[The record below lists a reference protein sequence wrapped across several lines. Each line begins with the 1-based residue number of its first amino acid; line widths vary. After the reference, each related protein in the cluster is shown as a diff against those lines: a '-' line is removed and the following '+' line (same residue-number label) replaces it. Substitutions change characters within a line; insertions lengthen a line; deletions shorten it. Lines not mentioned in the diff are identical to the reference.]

1 MKAAI
6 GIIGLA
12 VMGENLALNMESKGY
27 TVAVFDI
34 RPGRPDE
41 FAGAKGA
48 GKRFIPAHSLAELIA
63 SVERPR
69 KLLMMIKAGEPVDQ
83 VIQSLLPILDAGD
96 VIIDGGNS
104 NFTDTERRIKQT
116 EAKGILYIGMGV
128 SGGEEGA
135 LHGPSLMPGGSASA
149 WPLVKPLLQ
158 NIAAYVD
165 TAPCCNWIGT
175 GGAGHFVKMVHN
187 GIEYGDM
194 QLICEIYDIMR
205 KVLKMPNDA
214 MSAVFSDWNKGEL
227 CSYLIE
233 ITANILNYRDTGD
246 SYLIDKIADT
256 AAQKGTGKWAGM
268 TALSESVPLTLITE
282 SVYARCLS
290 SQRTQRTETAEVFSG
305 LQTRAPDAVNAV
317 AGTYNADTNEV
328 HSMCTSDN
336 VESAS
341 ISVAEQSCTSADG
354 SDNDILQVLHDAL
367 YAAKIISYAQ
377 GFELIKTADKHYG
390 WGIDL
395 GGLALLWRG
404 GCIIRSVF
412 LRKISEAYIRNKDL
426 RNLIVD
432 TYFSAVLRRTQLA
445 LRQAVIFAVLNGVPA
460 PALSAALAWFDG
472 IRCTHLPANLLQAQ
486 RDYFG
491 AHTYERTDNALGTFF
506 HTNWTG
512 CGGET
517 ASTCYTV

>member
-1 MKAAI
+1 MKASI

-34 RPGRPDE
+34 RPNRADE

-48 GKRFIPAHSLAELIA
+48 DKRFIPAHSLAELID
-63 SVERPR
+63 SIERPR

-83 VIQSLLPILDAGD
+83 VIQSLLPVLDEGD

-104 NFTDTERRIKQT
+104 NFTDTERRIKQV

-135 LHGPSLMPGGSASA
+135 LNGPSLMPGGSAAA
-149 WPLVKPLLQ
+149 WPLVQPLLQ
-158 NIAAYVD
+158 TIAAHVD
-165 TAPCCNWIGT
+165 TIPCCNWIGA

-205 KVLKMPNDA
+205 QVLKMPNEV
-214 MSAVFSDWNKGEL
+214 MSTVFSDWNKGEL

-233 ITANILNYRDTGD
+233 ITANILNYRDTDGAC
-246 SYLIDKIADT
+246 LIDRIADT

-305 LQTRAPDAVNAV
+305 IQTKAPNAV
-317 AGTYNADTNEV
+317 GT
-328 HSMCTSDN
+328 
-336 VESAS
+336 
-341 ISVAEQSCTSADG
+341 SVAEQSGTSAAG
-354 SDNDILQVLHDAL
+354 NEILRILHDAL

-377 GFELIKTADKHYG
+377 GFELIKTADVHHS

-412 LRKISEAYIRNKDL
+412 LEKISEAYIRNKDL
-426 RNLIVD
+426 RNLIAD
-432 TYFSAVLRRTQLA
+432 PYFSGVLRRTQLA
-445 LRQAVIFAVLNGVPA
+445 LRHAVTFAVLNGVPV
-460 PALSAALAWFDG
+460 PALSSALAWFDG

-491 AHTYERTDNALGTFF
+491 AHTYERTDKALGTFF

-512 CGGET
+512 HGGET
-517 ASTCYTV
+517 SSTSYTV

>member
-1 MKAAI
+1 MKASI

-34 RPGRPDE
+34 RPERPDE
-41 FAGAKGA
+41 CARSKGA
-48 GKRFIPAHSLAELIA
+48 RRLIPAHSLQELID
-63 SVERPR
+63 SIERPR
-69 KLLMMIKAGEPVDQ
+69 KILMMIKAGEPVDQ
-83 VIQSLLPILDAGD
+83 VIQSLLPVLDEGD

-104 NFTDTERRIKQT
+104 NFADTERRIKQV

-135 LHGPSLMPGGSASA
+135 LNGPSLMPGGSAAA
-149 WPLVKPLLQ
+149 WPLVQPLLQ
-158 NIAAYVD
+158 TIAAHVD
-165 TAPCCNWIGT
+165 TIPCCNWIGA

-205 KVLKMPNDA
+205 KVLKMSNEE
-214 MSAVFSDWNKGEL
+214 MSTVFSDWNKGEL

-233 ITANILNYRDTGD
+233 ITANVFNYRDTDG

-290 SQRTQRTETAEVFSG
+290 SQRTQRIETAEIFSG
-305 LQTRAPDAVNAV
+305 IQTKAPNAV
-317 AGTYNADTNEV
+317 GT
-328 HSMCTSDN
+328 
-336 VESAS
+336 
-341 ISVAEQSCTSADG
+341 SVAEQSGTSAAD
-354 SDNDILQVLHDAL
+354 SDEILQILHDAL

-377 GFELIKTADKHYG
+377 GFELIKTADVHYG

-395 GGLALLWRG
+395 GELALLWRG

-412 LRKISEAYIRNKDL
+412 LKKISEAYIRNKDL
-426 RNLIVD
+426 QNLIAD
-432 TYFSAVLRRTQLA
+432 SYFSEVLRRTQLA
-445 LRQAVIFAVLNGVPA
+445 LRQAVTFAVLNGVPV

-491 AHTYERTDNALGTFF
+491 AHTYERTDKEPGVFF

-517 ASTCYTV
+517 SSTSYTV

>member
-1 MKAAI
+1 MKASI

-27 TVAVFDI
+27 SVAVFDI
-34 RPGRPDE
+34 RPERPDE
-41 FAGAKGA
+41 FTGSKGA
-48 GKRFIPAHSLAELIA
+48 GKRFIPTHSLPELID
-63 SVERPR
+63 SIERPR
-69 KLLMMIKAGEPVDQ
+69 KILMMIKAGEPVDQ
-83 VIQSLLPILDAGD
+83 VIQSLLPILDEGD

-104 NFTDTERRIKQT
+104 NFADTERRIKQV

-135 LHGPSLMPGGSASA
+135 LNGPSLMPGGSAAA
-149 WPLVKPLLQ
+149 WPLVQPLLQ
-158 NIAAYVD
+158 TIAAHID
-165 TAPCCNWIGT
+165 TSPCCNWIGT

-205 KVLKMPNDA
+205 KVLKMPNEV
-214 MSAVFSDWNKGEL
+214 MSTVFSDWDKGEL

-233 ITANILNYRDTGD
+233 ITANILNYHDTDG

-305 LQTRAPDAVNAV
+305 IQTKAPNA
-317 AGTYNADTNEV
+317 AET
-328 HSMCTSDN
+328 
-336 VESAS
+336 
-341 ISVAEQSCTSADG
+341 SVAEQSGTSAAG
-354 SDNDILQVLHDAL
+354 NEILCILHDAL

-377 GFELIKTADKHYG
+377 GFELIKTADVHHS

-412 LRKISEAYIRNKDL
+412 LEKISEAYIRNKDL
-426 RNLIVD
+426 RNLIAD
-432 TYFSAVLRRTQLA
+432 TYFSGVLRRTQLA
-445 LRQAVIFAVLNGVPA
+445 LRQAVTFAVLNGVPV
-460 PALSAALAWFDG
+460 PALSSALAWFDG

-491 AHTYERTDNALGTFF
+491 AHTYERTDKAPGTFF

-517 ASTCYTV
+517 ASTSYTV

>member
-1 MKAAI
+1 MKASI

-34 RPGRPDE
+34 RPERPDE
-41 FAGAKGA
+41 FTGSKGA
-48 GKRFIPAHSLAELIA
+48 GKRFISAHSLPELA
-63 SVERPR
+63 AFLERPR
-69 KLLMMIKAGEPVDQ
+69 KILMMIKAGEPVDQ
-83 VIQSLLPILDAGD
+83 VIQSLLPILDEGD

-104 NFTDTERRIKQT
+104 NFADTERRIKQV

-135 LHGPSLMPGGSASA
+135 LNGPSLMPGGSAAA

-158 NIAAYVD
+158 NIAAHVD
-165 TAPCCNWIGT
+165 TTPCCNWIGA

-205 KVLKMPNDA
+205 KVLKMPNEV
-214 MSAVFSDWNKGEL
+214 MSTVFSDWNKGEL

-233 ITANILNYRDTGD
+233 ITANILNYRDTDG

-305 LQTRAPDAVNAV
+305 IQTKAPNAV
-317 AGTYNADTNEV
+317 GT
-328 HSMCTSDN
+328 
-336 VESAS
+336 
-341 ISVAEQSCTSADG
+341 SVAEQSDTAAAG
-354 SDNDILQVLHDAL
+354 NEILRILHDAL

-377 GFELIKTADKHYG
+377 GFELIKTADAHYG

-395 GGLALLWRG
+395 GELALLWRG

-412 LRKISEAYIRNKDL
+412 LEKISEAYIRNKDL
-426 RNLIVD
+426 RNLIAD
-432 TYFSAVLRRTQLA
+432 PYFSGVLRRTQLA
-445 LRQAVIFAVLNGVPA
+445 LRQAVTFAVLNGVPV

-491 AHTYERTDNALGTFF
+491 AHTYERTDKALGTFF

-517 ASTCYTV
+517 ASTSYTV

>member
-1 MKAAI
+1 MKASI

-12 VMGENLALNMESKGY
+12 VMGENLALNIESKGY

-34 RPGRPDE
+34 RPERPDE
-41 FAGAKGA
+41 FAGSKGA
-48 GKRFIPAHSLAELIA
+48 GKRFIPTHSLPELAA
-63 SVERPR
+63 SLERPR
-69 KLLMMIKAGEPVDQ
+69 KILMMIKAGDPVDQ
-83 VIQSLLPILDAGD
+83 VIQSLLPILDEGD

-104 NFTDTERRIKQT
+104 NFADTERRIKQV

-135 LHGPSLMPGGSASA
+135 LNGPSLMPGGSAAA
-149 WPLVKPLLQ
+149 WPLVQPLLQ
-158 NIAAYVD
+158 TIAAHID
-165 TAPCCNWIGT
+165 TSPCCNWIGA

-205 KVLKMPNDA
+205 KVLKMPNEV
-214 MSAVFSDWNKGEL
+214 MSTVFSDWNKGEL

-233 ITANILNYRDTGD
+233 ITANILNYRDTDG

-290 SQRTQRTETAEVFSG
+290 SQRTQRTETEDVFSVI
-305 LQTRAPDAVNAV
+305 QTKAPNA
-317 AGTYNADTNEV
+317 AGT
-328 HSMCTSDN
+328 
-336 VESAS
+336 
-341 ISVAEQSCTSADG
+341 SVAEQSGTSAAG
-354 SDNDILQVLHDAL
+354 NEILRILHDAL

-377 GFELIKTADKHYG
+377 GFELIKTADVHHS
-390 WGIDL
+390 W
-395 GGLALLWRG
+395 GLALRWRG

-412 LRKISEAYIRNKDL
+412 LEKISEAYIRNKDL
-426 RNLIVD
+426 RNLIAD
-432 TYFSAVLRRTQLA
+432 PYFSGVLRRTQLA
-445 LRQAVIFAVLNGVPA
+445 LRQAVTFAVLNGVPV

-491 AHTYERTDNALGTFF
+491 AHTYERTDKAPDVFF

-517 ASTCYTV
+517 SSTIYTV

>member
-1 MKAAI
+1 MKASI

-34 RPGRPDE
+34 RPERPDE
-41 FAGAKGA
+41 FAGSKGA
-48 GKRFIPAHSLAELIA
+48 GKRFIPAHSLSELAA
-63 SVERPR
+63 SLECPR
-69 KLLMMIKAGEPVDQ
+69 KILMMIKAGEPVDQ
-83 VIQSLLPILDAGD
+83 VIQSLLPILGEGD

-104 NFTDTERRIKQT
+104 NFADTERRIKQV

-135 LHGPSLMPGGSASA
+135 LNGPSLMPGGSAAA
-149 WPLVKPLLQ
+149 WPLVQPLLQ
-158 NIAAYVD
+158 TIAAHID
-165 TAPCCNWIGT
+165 TSPCCNWIGT

-205 KVLKMPNDA
+205 KVLKMPNEV
-214 MSAVFSDWNKGEL
+214 MSTVFSDWDKGEL

-233 ITANILNYRDTGD
+233 ITANILNYHDTDG

-290 SQRTQRTETAEVFSG
+290 SQRTQRAETAEVFSG
-305 LQTRAPDAVNAV
+305 IQTKAPNAV
-317 AGTYNADTNEV
+317 GT
-328 HSMCTSDN
+328 
-336 VESAS
+336 
-341 ISVAEQSCTSADG
+341 SVAEQSGTSAAG
-354 SDNDILQVLHDAL
+354 NEILRILHDAL

-377 GFELIKTADKHYG
+377 GFELIKTADVHHS

-395 GGLALLWRG
+395 GELALLWRG

-412 LRKISEAYIRNKDL
+412 LEKISEAYIRNKDL
-426 RNLIVD
+426 RNLIAD
-432 TYFSAVLRRTQLA
+432 PYFSGVLRRTQLA
-445 LRQAVIFAVLNGVPA
+445 LRQAVTFAVLNGVPV

-491 AHTYERTDNALGTFF
+491 AHTYERTDKARGVFF

-512 CGGET
+512 HGGET
-517 ASTCYTV
+517 SSTSYTV

>member
-1 MKAAI
+1 MKASI

-12 VMGENLALNMESKGY
+12 VMGENLALNIESKGY

-34 RPGRPDE
+34 RPERPDE
-41 FAGAKGA
+41 FAGSKGA
-48 GKRFIPAHSLAELIA
+48 GKRFIPAHSLSELAA
-63 SVERPR
+63 SLERPR
-69 KLLMMIKAGEPVDQ
+69 KILMMIKAGEPVDQ
-83 VIQSLLPILDAGD
+83 VIQSLLPILDEGD

-104 NFTDTERRIKQT
+104 NFADTERRIKQV

-135 LHGPSLMPGGSASA
+135 LNGPSLMPGGSAAA
-149 WPLVKPLLQ
+149 WPLVQPLLQ
-158 NIAAYVD
+158 TIAAHID
-165 TAPCCNWIGT
+165 TSPCCNWIGT

-205 KVLKMPNDA
+205 KALKMPNEV

-233 ITANILNYRDTGD
+233 ITANILNYRDTDG

-290 SQRTQRTETAEVFSG
+290 SQRTQRTETSEVFSDI
-305 LQTRAPDAVNAV
+305 QTKAPDA
-317 AGTYNADTNEV
+317 AG
-328 HSMCTSDN
+328 
-336 VESAS
+336 
-341 ISVAEQSCTSADG
+341 ISVAEQSDTSATG
-354 SDNDILQVLHDAL
+354 NEVLRILHDAL

-377 GFELIKTADKHYG
+377 GFELIKTADEHHS

-395 GGLALLWRG
+395 GELALLWRG

-412 LRKISEAYIRNKDL
+412 LEKISEAYIRNKDL
-426 RNLIVD
+426 QNLIAD
-432 TYFSAVLRRTQLA
+432 PYFSGVLCRTQLA
-445 LRQAVIFAVLNGVPA
+445 LRQAVTFAVLNGVPV

-491 AHTYERTDNALGTFF
+491 AHTYERTDKALGTFF

-517 ASTCYTV
+517 SSTSYTV

>member
-1 MKAAI
+1 MKASI

-12 VMGENLALNMESKGY
+12 VMGENLALNIENKGY

-34 RPGRPDE
+34 RPERPDE
-41 FAGAKGA
+41 FAGSKGA
-48 GKRFIPAHSLAELIA
+48 GKRFISVHSLPELAA
-63 SVERPR
+63 SLERPR
-69 KLLMMIKAGEPVDQ
+69 KILMMIKAGEPVDQ
-83 VIQSLLPILDAGD
+83 VIQSLLPILDEGD

-104 NFTDTERRIKQT
+104 NFADTERRIKQV

-135 LHGPSLMPGGSASA
+135 LNGPSLMPGGSAAA
-149 WPLVKPLLQ
+149 WPLVQPLLQ
-158 NIAAYVD
+158 TIAAHID
-165 TAPCCNWIGT
+165 TIPCCNWIGA

-205 KVLKMPNDA
+205 KVLKMPNEV
-214 MSAVFSDWNKGEL
+214 MSTVFSDWNKGEL

-233 ITANILNYRDTGD
+233 ITANIFNYRDTDG

-290 SQRTQRTETAEVFSG
+290 SQRTQRIETAEIFSG
-305 LQTRAPDAVNAV
+305 LQTKAPNAV
-317 AGTYNADTNEV
+317 GT
-328 HSMCTSDN
+328 
-336 VESAS
+336 
-341 ISVAEQSCTSADG
+341 SVAEQSGTSAAD
-354 SDNDILQVLHDAL
+354 SDEILQILHDAL

-377 GFELIKTADKHYG
+377 GFELIKTADVHYG

-395 GGLALLWRG
+395 GELALLWRG

-412 LRKISEAYIRNKDL
+412 LKKISEAYIRNKDL
-426 RNLIVD
+426 QNLIAD
-432 TYFSAVLRRTQLA
+432 SYFSEVLRRTQLA
-445 LRQAVIFAVLNGVPA
+445 LRQAVTFAVLNGVPV

-491 AHTYERTDNALGTFF
+491 AHTYERTDKERGVFF

-517 ASTCYTV
+517 SSTSYTV

>member
-1 MKAAI
+1 MKASI

-12 VMGENLALNMESKGY
+12 VMGENLALNIESKGY

-34 RPGRPDE
+34 RPERPDE
-41 FAGAKGA
+41 FAGSKGA
-48 GKRFIPAHSLAELIA
+48 GKRFIPTHSLPELID
-63 SVERPR
+63 SIERPR
-69 KLLMMIKAGEPVDQ
+69 KILMMIKAGDPVDQ
-83 VIQSLLPILDAGD
+83 VIQSLLPILDEGD

-104 NFTDTERRIKQT
+104 NFADTERRIKQV

-135 LHGPSLMPGGSASA
+135 LNGPSLMPGGSAAA
-149 WPLVKPLLQ
+149 WPLVQPLLQ
-158 NIAAYVD
+158 TIAAHVD
-165 TAPCCNWIGT
+165 TIPCCNWIGA

-205 KVLKMPNDA
+205 KVLKMPNEV

-233 ITANILNYRDTGD
+233 ITANILNYRDTDG

-290 SQRTQRTETAEVFSG
+290 SQRTQRTETAEIFSG
-305 LQTRAPDAVNAV
+305 LQTKAPDAV
-317 AGTYNADTNEV
+317 GT
-328 HSMCTSDN
+328 
-336 VESAS
+336 
-341 ISVAEQSCTSADG
+341 SVAEQSGASVAG
-354 SDNDILQVLHDAL
+354 NEILRILHDAL

-377 GFELIKTADKHYG
+377 GFELIKTADAHYG

-412 LRKISEAYIRNKDL
+412 LEKISEAYVRDKNV
-426 RNLIVD
+426 RNLIAD
-432 TYFSAVLRRTQLA
+432 AYFSEVLRRTQLA
-445 LRQAVIFAVLNGVPA
+445 LRQAIMFALSNGIPV

-491 AHTYERTDNALGTFF
+491 AHTYERTDRARGVFF

-512 CGGET
+512 HGGET
-517 ASTCYTV
+517 SSTSYTV

>member
-1 MKAAI
+1 MKASI

-34 RPGRPDE
+34 RPERPDE
-41 FAGAKGA
+41 FAGSKGA
-48 GKRFIPAHSLAELIA
+48 GKRFIPAHSLSELAA
-63 SVERPR
+63 SLERPR
-69 KLLMMIKAGEPVDQ
+69 KILMMIKAGEPVDQ
-83 VIQSLLPILDAGD
+83 VIQSLLPILDEGD

-104 NFTDTERRIKQT
+104 NFADTERRIKQV

-135 LHGPSLMPGGSASA
+135 LNGPSLMPGGSAAA
-149 WPLVKPLLQ
+149 WPLVQPLLQ
-158 NIAAYVD
+158 TIATHID
-165 TAPCCNWIGT
+165 TSPCCNWIGT

-205 KVLKMPNDA
+205 KVLKMPNEV
-214 MSAVFSDWNKGEL
+214 MSTVFSDWDKGEL

-233 ITANILNYRDTGD
+233 ITANILNYHDTDG

-290 SQRTQRTETAEVFSG
+290 SQRTQRTETSEVFSG
-305 LQTRAPDAVNAV
+305 IQTKAPDA
-317 AGTYNADTNEV
+317 AG
-328 HSMCTSDN
+328 
-336 VESAS
+336 
-341 ISVAEQSCTSADG
+341 ISVAEQSDTSATG
-354 SDNDILQVLHDAL
+354 NEVLRILHDAL

-377 GFELIKTADKHYG
+377 GFELIKTADEHHS

-395 GGLALLWRG
+395 GELALLWRG

-412 LRKISEAYIRNKDL
+412 LEKISEAYIRNKDL
-426 RNLIVD
+426 RNLIAD
-432 TYFSAVLRRTQLA
+432 PYFSGVLCRTQLA
-445 LRQAVIFAVLNGVPA
+445 LRQAVTFAVLNGVPV

-491 AHTYERTDNALGTFF
+491 AHTYERTDKAPGTFF

-517 ASTCYTV
+517 SSTSYTV

>member
-1 MKAAI
+1 MKASI

-27 TVAVFDI
+27 SVAVFDI
-34 RPGRPDE
+34 RPERPDE
-41 FAGAKGA
+41 FTGSKGA
-48 GKRFIPAHSLAELIA
+48 GKQFIPTHSLPELID
-63 SVERPR
+63 SIERPR
-69 KLLMMIKAGEPVDQ
+69 KILMMIKAGEPVDQ
-83 VIQSLLPILDAGD
+83 VIQSLLPILDEGD

-104 NFTDTERRIKQT
+104 NFADTERRIKQV

-128 SGGEEGA
+128 SGGGEGA
-135 LHGPSLMPGGSASA
+135 LNGPSLMPGGSAAA
-149 WPLVKPLLQ
+149 WPLVQPLLQ
-158 NIAAYVD
+158 TIAAHID
-165 TAPCCNWIGT
+165 TSPCCNWIGA

-205 KVLKMPNDA
+205 KVLKMPNEV
-214 MSAVFSDWNKGEL
+214 MSTVFSDWDKGEL

-233 ITANILNYRDTGD
+233 ITANILNYHDTDG

-290 SQRTQRTETAEVFSG
+290 SQRTQRTETSEVFSG
-305 LQTRAPDAVNAV
+305 IQTKAPDA
-317 AGTYNADTNEV
+317 AG
-328 HSMCTSDN
+328 
-336 VESAS
+336 
-341 ISVAEQSCTSADG
+341 ISVAEQSDTSATG
-354 SDNDILQVLHDAL
+354 NEVLRILHDAL

-377 GFELIKTADKHYG
+377 GFELIKTADEHHS

-395 GGLALLWRG
+395 GELALLWRG

-412 LRKISEAYIRNKDL
+412 LEKISEAYIRNKDL
-426 RNLIVD
+426 RNLIAD
-432 TYFSAVLRRTQLA
+432 PYFSGVLCRTQLA
-445 LRQAVIFAVLNGVPA
+445 LRQAVTFAVLNGVPV

-491 AHTYERTDNALGTFF
+491 AHTYERTDKAPGTFF

-517 ASTCYTV
+517 SSTSYTV

>member
-1 MKAAI
+1 MKASI

-34 RPGRPDE
+34 RPNRADE
-41 FAGAKGA
+41 FADSKGA
-48 GKRFIPAHSLAELIA
+48 GKRFIPAHSLAELID
-63 SVERPR
+63 SIERPR
-69 KLLMMIKAGEPVDQ
+69 KLLMMIKAGDPVDE
-83 VIQSLLPILDAGD
+83 VMQSLLPVLDAGD

-104 NFTDTERRIKQT
+104 NFTDTERRIKKA

-135 LHGPSLMPGGSASA
+135 LNGPSLMPGGSTAA

-158 NIAAYVD
+158 TIAAQVD
-165 TAPCCNWIGT
+165 ATPCCNWIGA

-205 KVLKMPNDA
+205 KVLKMPNEA

-233 ITANILNYRDTGD
+233 ITAHILGYRDTDGA
-246 SYLIDKIADT
+246 YLVDRIADT

-282 SVYARCLS
+282 AVYARCLS
-290 SQRTQRTETAEVFSG
+290 SQWTQRAETAQLFSG
-305 LQTRAPDAVNAV
+305 LLTRAPDATNPKEGM
-317 AGTYNADTNEV
+317 GTTEMDAV
-328 HSMCTSDN
+328 HSVDLSRN
-336 VESAS
+336 LESVGS
-341 ISVAEQSCTSADG
+341 SVSG
-354 SDNDILQVLHDAL
+354 GNNDELLQVLHDAL

-377 GFELIKTADKHYG
+377 GFELIKTADAHYG
-390 WGIDL
+390 WEIDL

-412 LRKISEAYIRNKDL
+412 LEKISEAYVRDKNV
-426 RNLIVD
+426 RNLIADV
-432 TYFSAVLRRTQLA
+432 YFSGVLRRTQLA
-445 LRQAVIFAVLNGVPA
+445 LRQTVTFAALNGIPV

-491 AHTYERTDNALGTFF
+491 AHTYERTDKARGVFF

-512 CGGET
+512 HGGET
-517 ASTCYTV
+517 SSTSYTV

>member
-1 MKAAI
+1 MKASI

-12 VMGENLALNMESKGY
+12 VMGENLALNIENKGY
-27 TVAVFDI
+27 AVAVFDI
-34 RPGRPDE
+34 RPERPDE
-41 FAGAKGA
+41 FTGSKGA
-48 GKRFIPAHSLAELIA
+48 GKRFISVHSLPELAA
-63 SVERPR
+63 SLERPR
-69 KLLMMIKAGEPVDQ
+69 KILMMIKAGEPVDQ
-83 VIQSLLPILDAGD
+83 VIQSLLSILDEGD

-104 NFTDTERRIKQT
+104 NFADTERRIKQG

-135 LHGPSLMPGGSASA
+135 LNGPSLMPGGSAAA
-149 WPLVKPLLQ
+149 WPLVQPLLQ
-158 NIAAYVD
+158 TIAAHID
-165 TAPCCNWIGT
+165 TSPCCNWIGT

-233 ITANILNYRDTGD
+233 ITANILNYRDTDG

-305 LQTRAPDAVNAV
+305 IQTKAPNAV
-317 AGTYNADTNEV
+317 ET
-328 HSMCTSDN
+328 
-336 VESAS
+336 
-341 ISVAEQSCTSADG
+341 SVAEQSGASAADSG
-354 SDNDILQVLHDAL
+354 KILPVLHDAL

-377 GFELIKTADKHYG
+377 GFELIKTADVHHS
-390 WGIDL
+390 WEIDL

-412 LRKISEAYIRNKDL
+412 LEKISEAYIRNKDL
-426 RNLIVD
+426 RNLIAD
-432 TYFSAVLRRTQLA
+432 TYFSEVLRRTQLA
-445 LRQAVIFAVLNGVPA
+445 LRQAVTFAVLNGVPV

-491 AHTYERTDNALGTFF
+491 AHTYERTDKALGTFF

-512 CGGET
+512 CGGAT
-517 ASTCYTV
+517 SSTSYTV

>member
-1 MKAAI
+1 MKASI

-34 RPGRPDE
+34 RPERPDE
-41 FAGAKGA
+41 FAGSKGA
-48 GKRFIPAHSLAELIA
+48 GKRFIPAHSLSELAA
-63 SVERPR
+63 SLEHPR
-69 KLLMMIKAGEPVDQ
+69 KILMMIKAGEPVDQ
-83 VIQSLLPILDAGD
+83 VIQSLLPILDEGD

-104 NFTDTERRIKQT
+104 NFADTERRIKQV

-135 LHGPSLMPGGSASA
+135 LNGPSLMPGGSAAA
-149 WPLVKPLLQ
+149 WPLVQPLLQ
-158 NIAAYVD
+158 TIAAHID
-165 TAPCCNWIGT
+165 TSPCCNWIGT

-205 KVLKMPNDA
+205 KVLKMPNEV
-214 MSAVFSDWNKGEL
+214 MSTVFSDWNKGEL

-233 ITANILNYRDTGD
+233 ITANILNYRDTDG

-305 LQTRAPDAVNAV
+305 IQTKAPNA
-317 AGTYNADTNEV
+317 AET
-328 HSMCTSDN
+328 
-336 VESAS
+336 
-341 ISVAEQSCTSADG
+341 SVAEQSGTFAAG
-354 SDNDILQVLHDAL
+354 NEILRVLHDAL

-377 GFELIKTADKHYG
+377 GFELIKTADVHHS

-412 LRKISEAYIRNKDL
+412 LEKISEAYIRNKDL
-426 RNLIVD
+426 RNLIAD
-432 TYFSAVLRRTQLA
+432 TYFSGVLRRTQLA
-445 LRQAVIFAVLNGVPA
+445 LRQAVTFAVLNGVPV
-460 PALSAALAWFDG
+460 PALSSALAWFDG

-491 AHTYERTDNALGTFF
+491 AHTYERTDKAPGAFF

-517 ASTCYTV
+517 SSTSYTV

>member
-1 MKAAI
+1 MKASI

-34 RPGRPDE
+34 RPERPDE
-41 FAGAKGA
+41 FAGSKGA
-48 GKRFIPAHSLAELIA
+48 GKRFIPAHSLSELAA
-63 SVERPR
+63 SLERPR
-69 KLLMMIKAGEPVDQ
+69 KILMMIKAGEPVDQ
-83 VIQSLLPILDAGD
+83 VIQSLLPILGEGD

-104 NFTDTERRIKQT
+104 NFADTERRIKQV

-135 LHGPSLMPGGSASA
+135 LNGPSLMPGGSAAA
-149 WPLVKPLLQ
+149 WPLVQPLLQ
-158 NIAAYVD
+158 TIAAHID
-165 TAPCCNWIGT
+165 TSPCCNWIGT

-205 KVLKMPNDA
+205 KVLKMPNEV
-214 MSAVFSDWNKGEL
+214 MSTVFSDWDKGEL

-233 ITANILNYRDTGD
+233 ITANILNYHDTDG

-290 SQRTQRTETAEVFSG
+290 SQRTQRTETSEVFSG
-305 LQTRAPDAVNAV
+305 IQTKAPDA
-317 AGTYNADTNEV
+317 AG
-328 HSMCTSDN
+328 
-336 VESAS
+336 
-341 ISVAEQSCTSADG
+341 ISVAEQSDTSATG
-354 SDNDILQVLHDAL
+354 NEILRILHDAL

-377 GFELIKTADKHYG
+377 GFELIKTADVHHS
-390 WGIDL
+390 WEIDL

-412 LRKISEAYIRNKDL
+412 LEKISEAYIRNKDL
-426 RNLIVD
+426 RNLIAD
-432 TYFSAVLRRTQLA
+432 PYFSGVLRRTQLA
-445 LRQAVIFAVLNGVPA
+445 LRQAVTFAVLNGVPV

-491 AHTYERTDNALGTFF
+491 AHTYERTDKAPGTFF

-517 ASTCYTV
+517 SSTSYTV

>member
-1 MKAAI
+1 MKASI

-34 RPGRPDE
+34 RPERPDE
-41 FAGAKGA
+41 FAGSKGA
-48 GKRFIPAHSLAELIA
+48 GKRFIPAHSLSELAA
-63 SVERPR
+63 SLERPR
-69 KLLMMIKAGEPVDQ
+69 KILMMIKAGEPVDQ
-83 VIQSLLPILDAGD
+83 VIQSLLPILDEGD

-104 NFTDTERRIKQT
+104 NFADTERRIKQV

-135 LHGPSLMPGGSASA
+135 LNGPSLMPGGSAAA
-149 WPLVKPLLQ
+149 WPLVQPLLQ
-158 NIAAYVD
+158 TIAAHID
-165 TAPCCNWIGT
+165 TSPCCNWIGT

-205 KVLKMPNDA
+205 KVLKMPNEV
-214 MSAVFSDWNKGEL
+214 MSTVFSDWDKGEL

-233 ITANILNYRDTGD
+233 ITANILNYRDTDG

-290 SQRTQRTETAEVFSG
+290 SQRTQRTETSEVFSG
-305 LQTRAPDAVNAV
+305 IQTKAPYA
-317 AGTYNADTNEV
+317 AG
-328 HSMCTSDN
+328 
-336 VESAS
+336 
-341 ISVAEQSCTSADG
+341 ISVAEQSDTSATG
-354 SDNDILQVLHDAL
+354 NEVLRILHDAL

-377 GFELIKTADKHYG
+377 GFELIKTADEHHS

-395 GGLALLWRG
+395 GELALLWRG

-412 LRKISEAYIRNKDL
+412 LEKISEAYIRNKDL
-426 RNLIVD
+426 QNLIAD
-432 TYFSAVLRRTQLA
+432 PYFSGVLCRTQLA
-445 LRQAVIFAVLNGVPA
+445 LRQAVTFAVLNGVPV

-491 AHTYERTDNALGTFF
+491 AHTYERTDKAPGTFF

-517 ASTCYTV
+517 SSTSYTV

>member
-1 MKAAI
+1 MKASI

-12 VMGENLALNMESKGY
+12 VMGENLALNIESKGY

-34 RPGRPDE
+34 RPERPDE
-41 FAGAKGA
+41 FAGSKGA
-48 GKRFIPAHSLAELIA
+48 GKRFIPTHSLPELID
-63 SVERPR
+63 SIERPR
-69 KLLMMIKAGEPVDQ
+69 KILMMIKAGDPVDQ
-83 VIQSLLPILDAGD
+83 VIQSLLPILDEGD

-104 NFTDTERRIKQT
+104 NFTDTERRIKQV

-135 LHGPSLMPGGSASA
+135 LNGPSLMPGGSAAA
-149 WPLVKPLLQ
+149 WPLVQPLLQ
-158 NIAAYVD
+158 TIAAHID
-165 TAPCCNWIGT
+165 TIPCCNWIGA

-205 KVLKMPNDA
+205 KVLKMPNEV
-214 MSAVFSDWNKGEL
+214 MSTVFSDWNKGEL

-233 ITANILNYRDTGD
+233 ITANILNYRDTDG

-305 LQTRAPDAVNAV
+305 IQTKAPNATNPKEEMGVAETDAVHSADLSRS
-317 AGTYNADTNEV
+317 AESADT
-328 HSMCTSDN
+328 
-336 VESAS
+336 
-341 ISVAEQSCTSADG
+341 SVSG
-354 SDNDILQVLHDAL
+354 GNNDELLQILHDAL

-377 GFELIKTADKHYG
+377 GFELIKTADAHYG

-412 LRKISEAYIRNKDL
+412 LEKISEAYIRNKDL
-426 RNLIVD
+426 RNLIAD
-432 TYFSAVLRRTQLA
+432 PYFSGVLRRTQLA
-445 LRQAVIFAVLNGVPA
+445 LRHAVTFAVLNGVPV

-491 AHTYERTDNALGTFF
+491 AHTYERTDKAPGTFF

-517 ASTCYTV
+517 SSTSYTV

>member
-1 MKAAI
+1 MKASI

-34 RPGRPDE
+34 RPERPDE
-41 FAGAKGA
+41 FAGSKGA
-48 GKRFIPAHSLAELIA
+48 GKRFIPAHSLSELAA
-63 SVERPR
+63 SLERPR
-69 KLLMMIKAGEPVDQ
+69 KILMMIKAGEPVDQ
-83 VIQSLLPILDAGD
+83 VIQSLLPILDEGD

-104 NFTDTERRIKQT
+104 NFADTERRIKQV

-135 LHGPSLMPGGSASA
+135 LNGPSLMPGGSAAA
-149 WPLVKPLLQ
+149 WPLVQPLLQ
-158 NIAAYVD
+158 TIAAHID
-165 TAPCCNWIGT
+165 TSPCCNWIGT

-205 KVLKMPNDA
+205 KVLKMPNEA
-214 MSAVFSDWNKGEL
+214 MSTVFSDWDKGEL

-233 ITANILNYRDTGD
+233 ITANILNYHDTDG

-290 SQRTQRTETAEVFSG
+290 SQRTQRTETSEVFSG
-305 LQTRAPDAVNAV
+305 IQTKAPDA
-317 AGTYNADTNEV
+317 AG
-328 HSMCTSDN
+328 
-336 VESAS
+336 
-341 ISVAEQSCTSADG
+341 ISVAEQSDTSATG
-354 SDNDILQVLHDAL
+354 NEVLRILHDAL

-377 GFELIKTADKHYG
+377 GFELIKTADEHHS

-395 GGLALLWRG
+395 GELALLWRG

-412 LRKISEAYIRNKDL
+412 LEKISEAYIRNKDL
-426 RNLIVD
+426 QNLIAD
-432 TYFSAVLRRTQLA
+432 PYFSGVLCRTQLA
-445 LRQAVIFAVLNGVPA
+445 LRQAVTFAVLNGVPV
-460 PALSAALAWFDG
+460 PVLSAALAWFDG

-491 AHTYERTDNALGTFF
+491 AHTYERTDKAPGTFF

-517 ASTCYTV
+517 SSTSYTV

>member
-1 MKAAI
+1 MKASI

-27 TVAVFDI
+27 SVAVFDI
-34 RPGRPDE
+34 RPERPDE
-41 FAGAKGA
+41 FTGSKGA
-48 GKRFIPAHSLAELIA
+48 GKQFIPTHSLPELID
-63 SVERPR
+63 SIERPR
-69 KLLMMIKAGEPVDQ
+69 KILMMIKAGEPVDQ
-83 VIQSLLPILDAGD
+83 VIQSLLPILDEGD

-104 NFTDTERRIKQT
+104 NFADTERRIKQV

-135 LHGPSLMPGGSASA
+135 LNGPSLMPGGSAAA
-149 WPLVKPLLQ
+149 WSLVQPLLQ
-158 NIAAYVD
+158 TIAAHID
-165 TAPCCNWIGT
+165 TSPCCNWIGT

-205 KVLKMPNDA
+205 KVLKMPNEV
-214 MSAVFSDWNKGEL
+214 MSTVFSDWNKGEL

-233 ITANILNYRDTGD
+233 ITATILNYRDTDG
-246 SYLIDKIADT
+246 SYLIDKIADI

-290 SQRTQRTETAEVFSG
+290 SQRTQRAETAEVFSG
-305 LQTRAPDAVNAV
+305 IQTKAPNAV
-317 AGTYNADTNEV
+317 DAAAKTYNTDTNEI
-328 HSMCTSDN
+328 HSMYTSGS

-341 ISVAEQSCTSADG
+341 TSVAEQSGASAAG
-354 SDNDILQVLHDAL
+354 NEILRILHDAL

-377 GFELIKTADKHYG
+377 GFELIKTADAHYS

-395 GGLALLWRG
+395 GELALLWRG

-412 LRKISEAYIRNKDL
+412 LEKISEAYIRNKDL
-426 RNLIVD
+426 RNLIAD
-432 TYFSAVLRRTQLA
+432 PYFSGVLRRTQLA
-445 LRQAVIFAVLNGVPA
+445 LRHAVTFAVLNGVPV
-460 PALSAALAWFDG
+460 PALSSALAWFDG

-491 AHTYERTDNALGTFF
+491 AHTYERTDRARGVFF

-512 CGGET
+512 HGGET
-517 ASTCYTV
+517 SSTSYTV

>member
-1 MKAAI
+1 MKASI

-12 VMGENLALNMESKGY
+12 VMGENLALNIENKGY

-34 RPGRPDE
+34 RPERPDE
-41 FAGAKGA
+41 FAGSKGA
-48 GKRFIPAHSLAELIA
+48 GKRFIPTHSLPELID
-63 SVERPR
+63 SIERPR
-69 KLLMMIKAGEPVDQ
+69 KILMMIKAGEPVDQ
-83 VIQSLLPILDAGD
+83 VIQSLLPILDEGD

-104 NFTDTERRIKQT
+104 NFADTERRIKQV

-135 LHGPSLMPGGSASA
+135 LNGPSLMPGGSVAA
-149 WPLVKPLLQ
+149 WPLVQPLLQ
-158 NIAAYVD
+158 TIAAHID
-165 TAPCCNWIGT
+165 TSPCCNWIGA

-205 KVLKMPNDA
+205 KVLKMSNEV

-233 ITANILNYRDTGD
+233 ITANILNYRDTDG

-305 LQTRAPDAVNAV
+305 IQTKAPNA
-317 AGTYNADTNEV
+317 AET
-328 HSMCTSDN
+328 
-336 VESAS
+336 
-341 ISVAEQSCTSADG
+341 SVAEQSGTFAAG
-354 SDNDILQVLHDAL
+354 NEILRVLHDAL

-377 GFELIKTADKHYG
+377 GFELIKTADVHHS

-395 GGLALLWRG
+395 GELALLWRG

-412 LRKISEAYIRNKDL
+412 LEKISEAYIRNKDL
-426 RNLIVD
+426 RNLIAD
-432 TYFSAVLRRTQLA
+432 PYFSGVLRRTQLA
-445 LRQAVIFAVLNGVPA
+445 LRQAVTFAVLNGVPV

-491 AHTYERTDNALGTFF
+491 AHTYERTDKAPGAFF

-517 ASTCYTV
+517 SSTSYTV

>member
-1 MKAAI
+1 MKASI

-27 TVAVFDI
+27 AVAVFDI
-34 RPGRPDE
+34 RPERPDE
-41 FAGAKGA
+41 FTGSKGA
-48 GKRFIPAHSLAELIA
+48 GKRFIPTHSLPELID
-63 SVERPR
+63 SIERPR
-69 KLLMMIKAGEPVDQ
+69 KILMMIKAGEPVDQ
-83 VIQSLLPILDAGD
+83 VIQSLLPILDEGD

-104 NFTDTERRIKQT
+104 NFADTERRIKQV

-135 LHGPSLMPGGSASA
+135 LNGPSLMPGGSAAA
-149 WPLVKPLLQ
+149 WPLVQPLLQ
-158 NIAAYVD
+158 TIAAHID
-165 TAPCCNWIGT
+165 TSPCCNWIGA

-205 KVLKMPNDA
+205 KVLKMPNEV
-214 MSAVFSDWNKGEL
+214 MSTVFSDWNKGEL

-233 ITANILNYRDTGD
+233 ITANILNYRDTDG

-305 LQTRAPDAVNAV
+305 IQTKAPNA
-317 AGTYNADTNEV
+317 AET
-328 HSMCTSDN
+328 
-336 VESAS
+336 
-341 ISVAEQSCTSADG
+341 SVAEQSGTFAAG
-354 SDNDILQVLHDAL
+354 NEILRVLHDAL

-377 GFELIKTADKHYG
+377 GFELIKTADVHHS
-390 WGIDL
+390 WEIDL
-395 GGLALLWRG
+395 GEVALLWRG

-412 LRKISEAYIRNKDL
+412 LEKISEAYIRNKDL
-426 RNLIVD
+426 RNLI
-432 TYFSAVLRRTQLA
+432 TGPYFSEVLRRTQLA
-445 LRQAVIFAVLNGVPA
+445 LRQAVTFAVLNGVPV

-491 AHTYERTDNALGTFF
+491 AHTYERTDKAPGAFF

-517 ASTCYTV
+517 SSTSYTV

>member
-1 MKAAI
+1 MKASI

-34 RPGRPDE
+34 RPERPDE
-41 FAGAKGA
+41 FAGSKGA
-48 GKRFIPAHSLAELIA
+48 GKRFIPAHSLSELAA
-63 SVERPR
+63 SLERPR
-69 KLLMMIKAGEPVDQ
+69 KILMMIKAGEPVDQ
-83 VIQSLLPILDAGD
+83 VIQSLLPILDEGD

-104 NFTDTERRIKQT
+104 NFADTERRIKQV

-135 LHGPSLMPGGSASA
+135 LNGPSLMPGGSAAA
-149 WPLVKPLLQ
+149 WPLVQPLLQ
-158 NIAAYVD
+158 TIAAHID
-165 TAPCCNWIGT
+165 TSPCCNLIGT

-187 GIEYGDM
+187 GIESGDM

-205 KVLKMPNDA
+205 KVLKMPNEV
-214 MSAVFSDWNKGEL
+214 MSTVFSDWDKGEL

-233 ITANILNYRDTGD
+233 ITANILNYHDTDG

-290 SQRTQRTETAEVFSG
+290 SQRTQRTETSEVFSG
-305 LQTRAPDAVNAV
+305 IQTKAPNATNPKEEMGVAETDAVHL
-317 AGTYNADTNEV
+317 ADL
-328 HSMCTSDN
+328 SRS
-336 VESAS
+336 VESADT
-341 ISVAEQSCTSADG
+341 SVSG
-354 SDNDILQVLHDAL
+354 SNNDELLQILHDAL

-377 GFELIKTADKHYG
+377 GFELIKTADVHHS

-395 GGLALLWRG
+395 GELALLWRG

-412 LRKISEAYIRNKDL
+412 LEKISEAYVRDKNV
-426 RNLIVD
+426 RNLIAD
-432 TYFSAVLRRTQLA
+432 AYFSGVLRRTQLA
-445 LRQAVIFAVLNGVPA
+445 LRQTVTFAALNGIPV

-491 AHTYERTDNALGTFF
+491 AHTYERTDKARGVFF

-512 CGGET
+512 HGGET
-517 ASTCYTV
+517 SSTSYTV

>member
-1 MKAAI
+1 MKASI

-34 RPGRPDE
+34 RPERPDE
-41 FAGAKGA
+41 FAGSKGA
-48 GKRFIPAHSLAELIA
+48 GKRFIPAHSLSELAA
-63 SVERPR
+63 SLERPR
-69 KLLMMIKAGEPVDQ
+69 KILMMIKAGEPVDQ
-83 VIQSLLPILDAGD
+83 VIQSLLPILDEGD

-104 NFTDTERRIKQT
+104 NFTDTERRIKQV

-135 LHGPSLMPGGSASA
+135 LNGPSLMPGGSAAA
-149 WPLVKPLLQ
+149 WPLVQPLLQ
-158 NIAAYVD
+158 TIAAHID
-165 TAPCCNWIGT
+165 TSPCCNWIGA

-205 KVLKMPNDA
+205 KVLKMPNEV
-214 MSAVFSDWNKGEL
+214 MSTVFSDWNKGEL

-233 ITANILNYRDTGD
+233 ITANILNYRDTDG
-246 SYLIDKIADT
+246 SYLIDKIADI

-290 SQRTQRTETAEVFSG
+290 SQRTQRMKTSEVFSG
-305 LQTRAPDAVNAV
+305 IQTKAPDA
-317 AGTYNADTNEV
+317 AG
-328 HSMCTSDN
+328 
-336 VESAS
+336 
-341 ISVAEQSCTSADG
+341 ISVAEQSDTSATG
-354 SDNDILQVLHDAL
+354 NEVLRILHDAL

-377 GFELIKTADKHYG
+377 GFELIKTADVHHS

-395 GGLALLWRG
+395 GELALLWRG

-412 LRKISEAYIRNKDL
+412 LEKISEAYIRNKDL
-426 RNLIVD
+426 RNLIAD
-432 TYFSAVLRRTQLA
+432 PYFSEVLRRTQLA
-445 LRQAVIFAVLNGVPA
+445 LRQAVTFAVLNGVPV

-491 AHTYERTDNALGTFF
+491 AHTYERTDKAPGTFF

-517 ASTCYTV
+517 SSTSYTV

>member
-1 MKAAI
+1 MKASI

-27 TVAVFDI
+27 SVAVFDI
-34 RPGRPDE
+34 RPERPDE
-41 FAGAKGA
+41 FTGSKGA
-48 GKRFIPAHSLAELIA
+48 GKRFIPTHSLPELID
-63 SVERPR
+63 SIERPR
-69 KLLMMIKAGEPVDQ
+69 KILMMIKAGDPVDQ
-83 VIQSLLPILDAGD
+83 VIQSLLPILDEGD

-104 NFTDTERRIKQT
+104 NFADTERRIKQV
-116 EAKGILYIGMGV
+116 EAKGSLYIGMGV

-135 LHGPSLMPGGSASA
+135 LNGPSLMPGGSAAA
-149 WPLVKPLLQ
+149 WPLVQPLLQ
-158 NIAAYVD
+158 TIAAHVD
-165 TAPCCNWIGT
+165 TIPCCNWIGA

-205 KVLKMPNDA
+205 QVLKMSNEE
-214 MSAVFSDWNKGEL
+214 MSTVFSDWNKGEL

-233 ITANILNYRDTGD
+233 ITANILNYRDTDGAC
-246 SYLIDKIADT
+246 LIDRIADT

-305 LQTRAPDAVNAV
+305 IQTKAPNATNPKEEMGIAETDAVHSADLSRS
-317 AGTYNADTNEV
+317 AESADT
-328 HSMCTSDN
+328 
-336 VESAS
+336 
-341 ISVAEQSCTSADG
+341 SVSG
-354 SDNDILQVLHDAL
+354 GNNDELLQILHDAL

-377 GFELIKTADKHYG
+377 GFELIKTADVHHS

-395 GGLALLWRG
+395 GELALLWRG

-412 LRKISEAYIRNKDL
+412 LEKISEAYIRNKDL
-426 RNLIVD
+426 RNLIAD
-432 TYFSAVLRRTQLA
+432 PYFSEVLRRTQLA
-445 LRQAVIFAVLNGVPA
+445 LRQAVTFAVLNGVPA
-460 PALSAALAWFDG
+460 PALSSALAWFDG

-491 AHTYERTDNALGTFF
+491 AHTYERTDKAPGTFF

-512 CGGET
+512 CGGAT
-517 ASTCYTV
+517 SSTSYTV

>member
-1 MKAAI
+1 MKASI

-27 TVAVFDI
+27 SVAVFDI
-34 RPGRPDE
+34 RPERPDE
-41 FAGAKGA
+41 FTGSKGA
-48 GKRFIPAHSLAELIA
+48 GKRFIPTHSLPELID
-63 SVERPR
+63 SIERPR
-69 KLLMMIKAGEPVDQ
+69 KILMMIKAGEPVDQ
-83 VIQSLLPILDAGD
+83 VIQSLLPILDEGD

-104 NFTDTERRIKQT
+104 NFADTERRIKQV

-135 LHGPSLMPGGSASA
+135 LNGPSLMPGGSAAA
-149 WPLVKPLLQ
+149 WPLVQPLLQ
-158 NIAAYVD
+158 TIAAHID
-165 TAPCCNWIGT
+165 TSPCCNWIGT

-233 ITANILNYRDTGD
+233 ITANILNYHDTDG

-290 SQRTQRTETAEVFSG
+290 SQRTQRTETSEVFSG
-305 LQTRAPDAVNAV
+305 IQTKAPDA
-317 AGTYNADTNEV
+317 AG
-328 HSMCTSDN
+328 
-336 VESAS
+336 
-341 ISVAEQSCTSADG
+341 ISVAEQSDTSATG
-354 SDNDILQVLHDAL
+354 NEVLRILHDAL

-377 GFELIKTADKHYG
+377 GFELIKTVDEHHS

-395 GGLALLWRG
+395 GELALLWRG

-412 LRKISEAYIRNKDL
+412 LEKISEAYIRNKDL
-426 RNLIVD
+426 QNLIAD
-432 TYFSAVLRRTQLA
+432 PYFSGVLCRTQLA
-445 LRQAVIFAVLNGVPA
+445 LRQTVTFAVLNGVPV

-491 AHTYERTDNALGTFF
+491 AHTYERTDKAPGTFF

-517 ASTCYTV
+517 SSTSYTV

>member
-1 MKAAI
+1 MKASI

-34 RPGRPDE
+34 RPERPDE
-41 FAGAKGA
+41 FAGSKGA
-48 GKRFIPAHSLAELIA
+48 GKRFIPAHSLSELAA
-63 SVERPR
+63 SLERPR
-69 KLLMMIKAGEPVDQ
+69 KILMMIKAGEPVDQ
-83 VIQSLLPILDAGD
+83 VIQSLLPILDEGD

-104 NFTDTERRIKQT
+104 NFTDTERRIKQV

-135 LHGPSLMPGGSASA
+135 LNGPSLMPGGSAAA
-149 WPLVKPLLQ
+149 WPLVQPLLQ
-158 NIAAYVD
+158 TIAAHID
-165 TAPCCNWIGT
+165 TSPCCNWIGT

-205 KVLKMPNDA
+205 KVLKMPNEV
-214 MSAVFSDWNKGEL
+214 MSTVFSDWDKGEL

-233 ITANILNYRDTGD
+233 ITANILNYHDTDG

-290 SQRTQRTETAEVFSG
+290 SQRTQRTETSEVFSG
-305 LQTRAPDAVNAV
+305 IQTKAPDA
-317 AGTYNADTNEV
+317 AG
-328 HSMCTSDN
+328 
-336 VESAS
+336 
-341 ISVAEQSCTSADG
+341 ISVAEQSDTSATG
-354 SDNDILQVLHDAL
+354 NEVLRILHDAL

-377 GFELIKTADKHYG
+377 GFELIKTADEHHS

-395 GGLALLWRG
+395 GELALLWRG

-412 LRKISEAYIRNKDL
+412 LEKISEAYIRNKDL
-426 RNLIVD
+426 QNLIAD
-432 TYFSAVLRRTQLA
+432 PYFSGVLCRTQLA
-445 LRQAVIFAVLNGVPA
+445 LRQAVTFAVLNGVPV

-491 AHTYERTDNALGTFF
+491 AHTYERTDKAPGTFF

-517 ASTCYTV
+517 SSTSYTV

>member
-1 MKAAI
+1 MKASI

-12 VMGENLALNMESKGY
+12 VMGENLALNIESKGY

-34 RPGRPDE
+34 RPERPDE
-41 FAGAKGA
+41 FAGSKGA
-48 GKRFIPAHSLAELIA
+48 GKRFIPTHSLPELAA
-63 SVERPR
+63 SLERPR
-69 KLLMMIKAGEPVDQ
+69 KILMMIKAGDPVDQ
-83 VIQSLLPILDAGD
+83 VIQSLLPILDEGD

-104 NFTDTERRIKQT
+104 NFADTERRIKQV

-135 LHGPSLMPGGSASA
+135 LNGPSLMPGGSAAA
-149 WPLVKPLLQ
+149 WPLVQPLLQ
-158 NIAAYVD
+158 TIAAHID
-165 TAPCCNWIGT
+165 TSPCCNWIGT

-205 KVLKMPNDA
+205 KVLKMPNEV

-233 ITANILNYRDTGD
+233 ITANILNYRDTDG

-305 LQTRAPDAVNAV
+305 IQTKAPNA
-317 AGTYNADTNEV
+317 AGT
-328 HSMCTSDN
+328 
-336 VESAS
+336 
-341 ISVAEQSCTSADG
+341 SVAEQSGTSAAG
-354 SDNDILQVLHDAL
+354 NEILRILHDAL

-377 GFELIKTADKHYG
+377 GFELIKTVDAHYG

-412 LRKISEAYIRNKDL
+412 LEKISEAYIRNKDL
-426 RNLIVD
+426 RNLIAD
-432 TYFSAVLRRTQLA
+432 PYFSGVLCRTQLA
-445 LRQAVIFAVLNGVPA
+445 LRQAVTFAVLNGVPV

-491 AHTYERTDNALGTFF
+491 AHTYERTDKAPGTFF

-517 ASTCYTV
+517 SSTSYTV

>member
-1 MKAAI
+1 MKASI

-34 RPGRPDE
+34 RPERPDE
-41 FAGAKGA
+41 FAGSKGA
-48 GKRFIPAHSLAELIA
+48 GKRFIPAHSLSELAA
-63 SVERPR
+63 SLERPR
-69 KLLMMIKAGEPVDQ
+69 KILMMIKAGDPVDQ
-83 VIQSLLPILDAGD
+83 VIQSLLPILDEGD

-104 NFTDTERRIKQT
+104 NFADTERRIKQV

-135 LHGPSLMPGGSASA
+135 LNGPSLMPGGSAAA
-149 WPLVKPLLQ
+149 WPLVQPLLQ
-158 NIAAYVD
+158 TIAAHID
-165 TAPCCNWIGT
+165 TSPCCNWIGT

-205 KVLKMPNDA
+205 KVLKMPNEV
-214 MSAVFSDWNKGEL
+214 MSTVFSDWNKGEL

-233 ITANILNYRDTGD
+233 ITANILNYHDTDG

-290 SQRTQRTETAEVFSG
+290 SQRTQRMETAKVFSG
-305 LQTRAPDAVNAV
+305 VQIKAPDA
-317 AGTYNADTNEV
+317 AGT
-328 HSMCTSDN
+328 
-336 VESAS
+336 
-341 ISVAEQSCTSADG
+341 SVAEQSGTSAAG
-354 SDNDILQVLHDAL
+354 NEILRILHDAL

-377 GFELIKTADKHYG
+377 GFELIKTADVHHS

-395 GGLALLWRG
+395 GELALLWRG

-412 LRKISEAYIRNKDL
+412 LEKISEAYIRNKDL
-426 RNLIVD
+426 RNLIAD
-432 TYFSAVLRRTQLA
+432 PYFSGVLRRTQLA
-445 LRQAVIFAVLNGVPA
+445 LRHAVTFAVLNGVPV
-460 PALSAALAWFDG
+460 PALSSALAWFDG

-491 AHTYERTDNALGTFF
+491 AHTYERTDKAPGTFF

-512 CGGET
+512 FGGET
-517 ASTCYTV
+517 SSTSYTV

>member
-1 MKAAI
+1 MKASI

-34 RPGRPDE
+34 RPERPDE
-41 FAGAKGA
+41 FTGSKGA
-48 GKRFIPAHSLAELIA
+48 GKRFISVHSLPELAA
-63 SVERPR
+63 SLERPR
-69 KLLMMIKAGEPVDQ
+69 KILMMIKAGEPVDQ
-83 VIQSLLPILDAGD
+83 VIQSLLPILDEGD

-104 NFTDTERRIKQT
+104 NFADTERRIKQV

-135 LHGPSLMPGGSASA
+135 LNGPSLMPGGSAAA
-149 WPLVKPLLQ
+149 WPLVQPLLQ
-158 NIAAYVD
+158 TIAAHID
-165 TAPCCNWIGT
+165 TIPCCNWIGA

-205 KVLKMPNDA
+205 QVLKMPNEA

-233 ITANILNYRDTGD
+233 ITANILNYRDTDG

-290 SQRTQRTETAEVFSG
+290 SQRTQRIETAKVFSG
-305 LQTRAPDAVNAV
+305 LQTKAPNAV
-317 AGTYNADTNEV
+317 GT
-328 HSMCTSDN
+328 
-336 VESAS
+336 
-341 ISVAEQSCTSADG
+341 SVAEQSGTFVAD
-354 SDNDILQVLHDAL
+354 NEILRILHDAL

-377 GFELIKTADKHYG
+377 GFELIKTADVHYG

-395 GGLALLWRG
+395 GELALLWRG

-412 LRKISEAYIRNKDL
+412 LKKISEAYIRNKDL
-426 RNLIVD
+426 RNLIAD
-432 TYFSAVLRRTQLA
+432 TYFSEVLRRTQLA
-445 LRQAVIFAVLNGVPA
+445 LRQAVTFAVLNGVPV

-491 AHTYERTDNALGTFF
+491 AHTYERTDKARGVFF

-512 CGGET
+512 SGGET
-517 ASTCYTV
+517 SSTSYTV

>member
-1 MKAAI
+1 MKASI

-12 VMGENLALNMESKGY
+12 VMGENLALNIESKGY

-34 RPGRPDE
+34 RPERPDE
-41 FAGAKGA
+41 FTGSKGT
-48 GKRFIPAHSLAELIA
+48 GKRFISAHSLAELID
-63 SVERPR
+63 SIERPR
-69 KLLMMIKAGEPVDQ
+69 KLLMMIKAGDPVDQ
-83 VIQSLLPILDAGD
+83 VIQSLLPILDEGD

-104 NFTDTERRIKQT
+104 NFTDTERRIKQV

-135 LHGPSLMPGGSASA
+135 LNGPSLMPGGSAAA
-149 WPLVKPLLQ
+149 WPLVQPLLQ
-158 NIAAYVD
+158 TIAAHID
-165 TAPCCNWIGT
+165 TSPCCNWIGA

-205 KVLKMPNDA
+205 KVLKMPNEV
-214 MSAVFSDWNKGEL
+214 MSTVFSDWNKGEL

-233 ITANILNYRDTGD
+233 ITANILNYRDTDG

-305 LQTRAPDAVNAV
+305 IQTKAPNA
-317 AGTYNADTNEV
+317 AET
-328 HSMCTSDN
+328 
-336 VESAS
+336 
-341 ISVAEQSCTSADG
+341 SVAEQSGASAAG
-354 SDNDILQVLHDAL
+354 NEILRILHDAL

-377 GFELIKTADKHYG
+377 GFELIKTADVHHS

-395 GGLALLWRG
+395 GELALLWRG

-412 LRKISEAYIRNKDL
+412 LKKISEAYIRNKDL
-426 RNLIVD
+426 RNLIAD
-432 TYFSAVLRRTQLA
+432 TYFSEVLRRTQLA
-445 LRQAVIFAVLNGVPA
+445 LRQAVTFAVLNGVPV

-491 AHTYERTDNALGTFF
+491 AHTYERTDKALGTFF

-512 CGGET
+512 SGGET
-517 ASTCYTV
+517 SSTSYTV

>member
-1 MKAAI
+1 MKASI

-34 RPGRPDE
+34 RPERPDE
-41 FAGAKGA
+41 FAGSKGA
-48 GKRFIPAHSLAELIA
+48 GKRFIPAHSLSELAA
-63 SVERPR
+63 SLEHPR
-69 KLLMMIKAGEPVDQ
+69 KILMMIKAGEPVDQ
-83 VIQSLLPILDAGD
+83 VIQSLLPILDEGD

-104 NFTDTERRIKQT
+104 NFADTERRIKQV

-135 LHGPSLMPGGSASA
+135 LNGPSLMPGGSAAA
-149 WPLVKPLLQ
+149 WPLVQPLLQ
-158 NIAAYVD
+158 TIAAHID
-165 TAPCCNWIGT
+165 TNPCCNWIGT

-205 KVLKMPNDA
+205 KVLKMPNEV
-214 MSAVFSDWNKGEL
+214 MSTVFSDWNKGEL

-233 ITANILNYRDTGD
+233 ITANILNYRDTDG

-305 LQTRAPDAVNAV
+305 IQTKAPNA
-317 AGTYNADTNEV
+317 AET
-328 HSMCTSDN
+328 
-336 VESAS
+336 
-341 ISVAEQSCTSADG
+341 SVAEQSGTFAAG
-354 SDNDILQVLHDAL
+354 NEILRVLHDAL

-377 GFELIKTADKHYG
+377 GFELIKTADVHHS

-412 LRKISEAYIRNKDL
+412 LEKISEAYIRNKDL
-426 RNLIVD
+426 RNLIAD
-432 TYFSAVLRRTQLA
+432 TYFSGVLRRTQLA
-445 LRQAVIFAVLNGVPA
+445 LRQAVTFAVLNGVPV
-460 PALSAALAWFDG
+460 PALSSALAWFDG

-491 AHTYERTDNALGTFF
+491 AHTYERTDKAPGAFF

-517 ASTCYTV
+517 SSTSYTV

>member
-1 MKAAI
+1 MKASI

-34 RPGRPDE
+34 RPERPDE
-41 FAGAKGA
+41 FAGSKGA
-48 GKRFIPAHSLAELIA
+48 GKRFISVHSLPELAA
-63 SVERPR
+63 SLERPR
-69 KLLMMIKAGEPVDQ
+69 KILMMIKAGEPVDQ
-83 VIQSLLPILDAGD
+83 VIQSLLPILDEGD

-104 NFTDTERRIKQT
+104 NFADTERRIKQV

-135 LHGPSLMPGGSASA
+135 LNGPSLMPGGSAAA
-149 WPLVKPLLQ
+149 WPLVQPLLQ
-158 NIAAYVD
+158 TIAAHID
-165 TAPCCNWIGT
+165 TSPCCNWIGA

-205 KVLKMPNDA
+205 KVLKMPNEV
-214 MSAVFSDWNKGEL
+214 MSMVFTDWNKGEL

-233 ITANILNYRDTGD
+233 ITANILNYRDTDG

-290 SQRTQRTETAEVFSG
+290 SQRTQRAETAEVFSG
-305 LQTRAPDAVNAV
+305 IQTKAPNAV
-317 AGTYNADTNEV
+317 GT
-328 HSMCTSDN
+328 
-336 VESAS
+336 
-341 ISVAEQSCTSADG
+341 SVAEQSGTSAAG
-354 SDNDILQVLHDAL
+354 NEILRILHDAL

-377 GFELIKTADKHYG
+377 GFELIKTADVHHS

-395 GGLALLWRG
+395 GELALLWRG

-412 LRKISEAYIRNKDL
+412 LEKISEAYIRNKDL
-426 RNLIVD
+426 RNLIAD
-432 TYFSAVLRRTQLA
+432 PYFSGVLRRTQLA
-445 LRQAVIFAVLNGVPA
+445 LRQAVTFAVLNGVPV

-491 AHTYERTDNALGTFF
+491 AHTYERTDKALGTFF

-517 ASTCYTV
+517 ASTSYTV

>member
-1 MKAAI
+1 MKASI

-12 VMGENLALNMESKGY
+12 VMGENLALNIENKGY

-34 RPGRPDE
+34 RPERPDE
-41 FAGAKGA
+41 FTGSKGT
-48 GKRFIPAHSLAELIA
+48 GKRFISAHSLAELID
-63 SVERPR
+63 SIERPR
-69 KLLMMIKAGEPVDQ
+69 KLLMMIKAGDPVDQ
-83 VIQSLLPILDAGD
+83 VIQSLLPILDEGD

-104 NFTDTERRIKQT
+104 NFADTERRIKQV

-135 LHGPSLMPGGSASA
+135 LNGPSLMPGGSAAA
-149 WPLVKPLLQ
+149 WPLVQPLLQ
-158 NIAAYVD
+158 TIAAHID
-165 TAPCCNWIGT
+165 TSPCCNWIGA

-205 KVLKMPNDA
+205 KVLKMPNEV
-214 MSAVFSDWNKGEL
+214 MSTVFSDWNKGEL

-233 ITANILNYRDTGD
+233 ITANILNYRDTDG

-305 LQTRAPDAVNAV
+305 IQTKAPNAV
-317 AGTYNADTNEV
+317 ET
-328 HSMCTSDN
+328 
-336 VESAS
+336 
-341 ISVAEQSCTSADG
+341 SVAEQSGTSTAD
-354 SDNDILQVLHDAL
+354 NEILRILHDAL

-377 GFELIKTADKHYG
+377 GFELIKTADVHHS

-412 LRKISEAYIRNKDL
+412 LEKISEAYIRNKDL
-426 RNLIVD
+426 RNLIAD
-432 TYFSAVLRRTQLA
+432 PYFSEVLRRTQLA
-445 LRQAVIFAVLNGVPA
+445 LRQAVTFAVLNGVPV

-491 AHTYERTDNALGTFF
+491 AHTYERTDKALGTFF

-517 ASTCYTV
+517 SSTSYTV

>member
-1 MKAAI
+1 MKASI

-12 VMGENLALNMESKGY
+12 VMGENLALNIENKGY

-34 RPGRPDE
+34 RHERPDE
-41 FAGAKGA
+41 FAGSKGA
-48 GKRFIPAHSLAELIA
+48 GKRFIPTHSLPELID
-63 SVERPR
+63 SIERPR
-69 KLLMMIKAGEPVDQ
+69 KILMMIKAGDPVDQ
-83 VIQSLLPILDAGD
+83 VIQSLLPILDEGD

-104 NFTDTERRIKQT
+104 NFADTERRIKQV

-135 LHGPSLMPGGSASA
+135 LNGPSLMPGGSAAA
-149 WPLVKPLLQ
+149 WPLVQPLLQ
-158 NIAAYVD
+158 TIAAHID
-165 TAPCCNWIGT
+165 TSPCCNWIGA

-205 KVLKMPNDA
+205 KVLKMPNEV
-214 MSAVFSDWNKGEL
+214 MSTVFSDWNKGEL

-233 ITANILNYRDTGD
+233 ITANILNYRDTDG

-305 LQTRAPDAVNAV
+305 IQTKAPNA
-317 AGTYNADTNEV
+317 AET
-328 HSMCTSDN
+328 
-336 VESAS
+336 
-341 ISVAEQSCTSADG
+341 SVAEQSGTFATG
-354 SDNDILQVLHDAL
+354 NEILRILHDAL

-377 GFELIKTADKHYG
+377 GFELIKTADVHHS

-395 GGLALLWRG
+395 GEVALLWRG

-412 LRKISEAYIRNKDL
+412 LEKISEAYIRNKDL
-426 RNLIVD
+426 RNLIAD
-432 TYFSAVLRRTQLA
+432 TYFSGVLRRTQLA
-445 LRQAVIFAVLNGVPA
+445 LRQAVTFAVLNGVPV

-491 AHTYERTDNALGTFF
+491 AHTYERTDKAPGTFF

-517 ASTCYTV
+517 SSTSYTV

>member
-1 MKAAI
+1 MKASI

-27 TVAVFDI
+27 SVAVFDI
-34 RPGRPDE
+34 RPERPDE
-41 FAGAKGA
+41 FTGSKGA
-48 GKRFIPAHSLAELIA
+48 GKRFIPTHSLPELID
-63 SVERPR
+63 SIERPR
-69 KLLMMIKAGEPVDQ
+69 KILMMIKAGEPVDQ
-83 VIQSLLPILDAGD
+83 VIQSLLPILDEGD

-104 NFTDTERRIKQT
+104 NFADTERRIKQV

-135 LHGPSLMPGGSASA
+135 LNGPSLMPGGSAAA
-149 WPLVKPLLQ
+149 WPLVQPLLQ
-158 NIAAYVD
+158 TIAAHID
-165 TAPCCNWIGT
+165 TSPCCNWIGA

-205 KVLKMPNDA
+205 KVLKMPNEV
-214 MSAVFSDWNKGEL
+214 MSTVFSDWNKGEL

-233 ITANILNYRDTGD
+233 ITANILNYRDTDG

-290 SQRTQRTETAEVFSG
+290 SQRTQRAETAEVFSG
-305 LQTRAPDAVNAV
+305 IQTKAPNAV
-317 AGTYNADTNEV
+317 GT
-328 HSMCTSDN
+328 
-336 VESAS
+336 
-341 ISVAEQSCTSADG
+341 SVAEQSGTSAAG
-354 SDNDILQVLHDAL
+354 NEILRILHDAL

-377 GFELIKTADKHYG
+377 GFELIKTADVHHS

-395 GGLALLWRG
+395 GELALLWRG

-412 LRKISEAYIRNKDL
+412 LEKISEAYIRNKDL
-426 RNLIVD
+426 RNLIAD
-432 TYFSAVLRRTQLA
+432 PYFSEVLRRTQLA
-445 LRQAVIFAVLNGVPA
+445 LRQAVTFAVLNGVPV

-491 AHTYERTDNALGTFF
+491 AHTYERTDKAPGAFF

-517 ASTCYTV
+517 SSTSYTV

>member
-1 MKAAI
+1 MKASI

-34 RPGRPDE
+34 RPERPDE
-41 FAGAKGA
+41 FAGSKGA
-48 GKRFIPAHSLAELIA
+48 GKRFIPAHSLSELAA
-63 SVERPR
+63 SLERPR
-69 KLLMMIKAGEPVDQ
+69 KILMMIKAGEPVDQ
-83 VIQSLLPILDAGD
+83 VIQSLLPILDEGD

-104 NFTDTERRIKQT
+104 NFADTERRIKQV

-135 LHGPSLMPGGSASA
+135 LNGPSLMPGGSAAA
-149 WPLVKPLLQ
+149 WPLVQPLLQ
-158 NIAAYVD
+158 TIAAHID
-165 TAPCCNWIGT
+165 TSPCCNWIGT

-205 KVLKMPNDA
+205 KVLKMPNEV
-214 MSAVFSDWNKGEL
+214 MSTVFSDWDKGEL

-233 ITANILNYRDTGD
+233 ITANILNYHDTDG

-305 LQTRAPDAVNAV
+305 IQTKAPNA
-317 AGTYNADTNEV
+317 AET
-328 HSMCTSDN
+328 
-336 VESAS
+336 
-341 ISVAEQSCTSADG
+341 SVAEQSGTFAAG
-354 SDNDILQVLHDAL
+354 NEILRILHDAL

-377 GFELIKTADKHYG
+377 GFELIKTADVHHS

-395 GGLALLWRG
+395 GEVALLWRG

-412 LRKISEAYIRNKDL
+412 LEKISEAYIRNKDL
-426 RNLIVD
+426 QNLIAD
-432 TYFSAVLRRTQLA
+432 TYFSGVLRRTQLA
-445 LRQAVIFAVLNGVPA
+445 LRQAVTFAVLNGVPV

-491 AHTYERTDNALGTFF
+491 AHTYERTDKARGVFF

-512 CGGET
+512 HGGET
-517 ASTCYTV
+517 SSTSYTV

>member
-1 MKAAI
+1 MKASI

-34 RPGRPDE
+34 RPERPDE
-41 FAGAKGA
+41 FAGSKGA
-48 GKRFIPAHSLAELIA
+48 GKRFIPAHSLSELAA
-63 SVERPR
+63 SLERPR
-69 KLLMMIKAGEPVDQ
+69 KILMMIKAGEPVDQ
-83 VIQSLLPILDAGD
+83 VIQSLLPILDEGD

-104 NFTDTERRIKQT
+104 NFADTERRIKQV

-135 LHGPSLMPGGSASA
+135 LNGPSLMPGGSAAA
-149 WPLVKPLLQ
+149 WPLVQPLLQ
-158 NIAAYVD
+158 TIAAHID
-165 TAPCCNWIGT
+165 TSPCCNWIGT

-205 KVLKMPNDA
+205 KVLKMPNEV
-214 MSAVFSDWNKGEL
+214 MSTVFSDWDKGEL

-233 ITANILNYRDTGD
+233 ITANILNYHDTDG

-290 SQRTQRTETAEVFSG
+290 SQRTQRTETSEVFSG
-305 LQTRAPDAVNAV
+305 IQTKAPDA
-317 AGTYNADTNEV
+317 AG
-328 HSMCTSDN
+328 
-336 VESAS
+336 
-341 ISVAEQSCTSADG
+341 ISVAEQSDTSATG
-354 SDNDILQVLHDAL
+354 NEILRILHDAL

-377 GFELIKTADKHYG
+377 GFELIKTADVHHS

-395 GGLALLWRG
+395 GELALLWRG

-412 LRKISEAYIRNKDL
+412 LEKISEAYIRNKDL
-426 RNLIVD
+426 RNLIAD
-432 TYFSAVLRRTQLA
+432 RYFSEVLRRTQLA
-445 LRQAVIFAVLNGVPA
+445 LRQAVTFAVLNGVPA
-460 PALSAALAWFDG
+460 PALSSALAWFDG

-491 AHTYERTDNALGTFF
+491 AHTYERTDKAPGAFF

-517 ASTCYTV
+517 SSTSYTV

>member
-1 MKAAI
+1 MKASI

-27 TVAVFDI
+27 SVAVFDI
-34 RPGRPDE
+34 RPERPDE
-41 FAGAKGA
+41 FTGSKGA
-48 GKRFIPAHSLAELIA
+48 GKQFIPTHSLPELID
-63 SVERPR
+63 SIERPR
-69 KLLMMIKAGEPVDQ
+69 KILMMIKAGEPVDQ
-83 VIQSLLPILDAGD
+83 VIQSLLPILDEGD

-104 NFTDTERRIKQT
+104 NFADTERRIKQV

-135 LHGPSLMPGGSASA
+135 LNGPSLMPGGSAAA
-149 WPLVKPLLQ
+149 WPLVQPLLQ
-158 NIAAYVD
+158 TIAAHID
-165 TAPCCNWIGT
+165 TSPCCNWIGT

-205 KVLKMPNDA
+205 KVLKMPNEV
-214 MSAVFSDWNKGEL
+214 MSTVFSDWDKGEL

-233 ITANILNYRDTGD
+233 ITANILNYRDTDG

-305 LQTRAPDAVNAV
+305 IQTKAPNA
-317 AGTYNADTNEV
+317 AET
-328 HSMCTSDN
+328 
-336 VESAS
+336 
-341 ISVAEQSCTSADG
+341 SVAEQSGTFAAG
-354 SDNDILQVLHDAL
+354 NEILPVLHDAL

-377 GFELIKTADKHYG
+377 GFELIKTADVHHS

-395 GGLALLWRG
+395 GELALLWRG

-412 LRKISEAYIRNKDL
+412 LEKISEAYIRNKDL
-426 RNLIVD
+426 RNLIAD
-432 TYFSAVLRRTQLA
+432 PYFSEVLRRTQLA
-445 LRQAVIFAVLNGVPA
+445 LRQAVTFAVLNGVPV

-491 AHTYERTDNALGTFF
+491 AHTYERTDKATGVFF

-517 ASTCYTV
+517 SSTSYTV